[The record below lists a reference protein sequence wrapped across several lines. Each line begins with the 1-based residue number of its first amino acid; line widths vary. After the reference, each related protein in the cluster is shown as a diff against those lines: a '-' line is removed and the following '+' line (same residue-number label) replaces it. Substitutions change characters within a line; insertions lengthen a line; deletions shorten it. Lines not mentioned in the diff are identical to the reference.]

1 MPALNWGDGEEG
13 IDAGAEM
20 SMEGLDPSTLAVRN
34 PCPSVDQYVAPVFRP
49 LSCVPGAGVRS
60 LRRECAQ
67 RAELLRASTATR

>member
-34 PCPSVDQYVAPVFRP
+34 PCPSVDQYVAPVF
-49 LSCVPGAGVRS
+49 
-60 LRRECAQ
+60 
-67 RAELLRASTATR
+67 